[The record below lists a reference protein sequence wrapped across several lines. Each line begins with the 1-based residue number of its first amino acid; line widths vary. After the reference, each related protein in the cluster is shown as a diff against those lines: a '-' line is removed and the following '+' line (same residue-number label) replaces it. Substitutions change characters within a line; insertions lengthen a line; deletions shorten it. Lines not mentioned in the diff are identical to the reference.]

1 MGGGDRDGGEVSLA
15 KKGVFGKRAEWSEG
29 ASHLEHAER
38 AEAQETVLD
47 THSFFRGGGPT
58 GRHAP

>member
-38 AEAQETVLD
+38 AEAQEGERP
-47 THSFFRGGGPT
+47 S
-58 GRHAP
+58 